1 MAKIAL
7 TTRPGEYLVDGEILI
22 RSRQRREDGT
32 VPVLVVLDTCLEN
45 GVIEQPRHS
54 SRELENTPELLAAL
68 AALNAEVAAQLAGVP
83 AEIVASREAKLD
95 IAAKEPIM
103 VKPDELTRG

>member
-7 TTRPGEYLVDGEILI
+7 TTRPGEYLVDGEIII

-45 GVIEQPRHS
+45 G
-54 SRELENTPELLAAL
+54 TPEQQRYDAREVTLSTALLDAID
-68 AALNAEVAAQLAGVP
+68 AEVAAQLAGVP
-83 AEIVASREAKLD
+83 AEIVASREAKL
-95 IAAKEPIM
+95 APAVKEPVEQEI
-103 VKPDELTRG
+103 KK